1 MVSKKSFSAVLA
13 TLVVLSVLAGTSITS
28 AQTAVVV
35 GPQNTIVVTAK
46 QTPTLS
52 DLVKALNATNLTAAL
67 NDTTK
72 NFTVFAPNDAAFE
85 KLGNATLADLL
96 TNNTTQLATILLSH
110 VVVGQVNLTVN
121 GTAQTLAGDTIT
133 WTTNGTKVQLQ
144 GGTNATI
151 VQKNIT
157 TSNGVVNVIDT
168 VLVPGPTTTTRPVA
182 SAVASA
188 AASAAGGFLGLPGF
202 EAVYA
207 VAGLLAVAYLVMR
220 RRK

>member
-13 TLVVLSVLAGTSITS
+13 TLVILSVIAGTSITS
-28 AQTAVVV
+28 AQTVIAT
-35 GPQNTIVVTAK
+35 QKTIVMTADE
-46 QTPTLS
+46 TPTLS
-52 DLVKALNATNLTAAL
+52 KLVAALNATNLTAAL

-85 KLGNATLADLL
+85 KLGNTTLNDLL
-96 TNNTTQLATILLSH
+96 KNNTTTLATILKSH
-110 VVVGQVNLTVN
+110 VVVGSVNLTVN
-121 GTAQTLAGDTIT
+121 GTKETLAGNTIA
-133 WTTNGTKVQLQ
+133 WNTTANVTKVQLP
-144 GGTNATI
+144 GGTNAT
-151 VQKNIT
+151 VTQKNIQ

-168 VLVPGPTTTTRPVA
+168 VLVPGKGTTTKPI
-182 SAVASA
+182 ASA

-202 EAVYA
+202 EALYA

>member
-1 MVSKKSFSAVLA
+1 MVNKKSFSAVLA
-13 TLVVLSVLAGTSITS
+13 TLVILSVIAGTSITS

-46 QTPTLS
+46 ETPTLS

-72 NFTVFAPNDAAFE
+72 NFTVFAPDNAAFE
-85 KLGNATLADLL
+85 KLGNAKLADLL
-96 TNNTTQLATILLSH
+96 TNNTTTLATILKSH
-110 VVVGQVNLTVN
+110 VIVGKADLTTSGN
-121 GTAQTLAGDTIT
+121 ATTLAGDKIT

-151 VQKNIT
+151 VQKNIN

-168 VLVPGPTTTTRPVA
+168 VLVPGAGTTTKQAAA
-182 SAVASA
+182 SAV
-188 AASAAGGFLGLPGF
+188 ASAAGGFLGLPGF
-202 EAVYA
+202 EALYA